1 VLSRAVAFIDGTS
14 LKIARPSGLPQRA
27 TCGGRKRKKCLKF
40 QAIAAPEGLLLNL
53 YGPVEGQSHDM
64 TFYLESKIDHHLYN
78 SLLIQG

>member
-27 TCGGRKRKKCLKF
+27 TYGGHKRKNCLKF
-40 QAIAAPEGLLLNL
+40 QAIAAPDDLLLNL
-53 YGPVEGQSHDM
+53 YGSVEGRSHDM
-64 TFYLESKIDHHLYN
+64 TLYLESKIDHHLYN